1 MLKTLIA
8 ATAALLVATTAFAQS
23 EKMKSPGSSEYS
35 AGQTMQKSKTAVAPG
50 KMKKSKTAAAP
61 GKMQKSKASTA
72 PAASE
77 PTTTGSATTKKKY

>member
-50 KMKKSKTAAAP
+50 KMKKSKTAAL
-61 GKMQKSKASTA
+61 GKMRKSKASTA

-77 PTTTGSATTKKKY
+77 PTTTGSAATKKKY

>member
-8 ATAALLVATTAFAQS
+8 ATAALLIATTAFAQS

-35 AGQTMQKSKTAVAPG
+35 AGQTMQKSK
-50 KMKKSKTAAAP
+50 
-61 GKMQKSKASTA
+61 ASTA

-77 PTTTGSATTKKKY
+77 PTTTGSAATKKKY

>member
-72 PAASE
+72 PASE
-77 PTTTGSATTKKKY
+77 PTTTGSAATKKKY

>member
-35 AGQTMQKSKTAVAPG
+35 AQKMQKSKTAVAPD

-77 PTTTGSATTKKKY
+77 PTTTGSAATKKKY